1 LCSNAWPDPGKGT
14 VPLNPTARNFTQER
28 APLPS
33 GSGYSLGVTETT
45 LLASRPAS
53 VGAML
58 VDQVAASPS
67 KEAFRYLEGE
77 RWVSLTWSETKD
89 QVFQLAA
96 GLLVLGIGR
105 EERVAIACNTRIEW
119 ILADLAIMCA
129 GGATTTV
136 YPTTTHDDV
145 SFILADSE
153 SKIIF
158 AEDDGQVAKIL
169 DHLDD
174 LPALTTVVQIE
185 GRTDHPKVISWD
197 DLLQRGADHRAAHPD
212 AVDEVIA
219 GIQASDLAT
228 LIYTSGTT
236 GRPKGVRL
244 LQDSWTYEAVAVE
257 AYDIISPDDLQYLWL
272 PLSHV
277 FGKVLIAIQTRIG
290 FATAVDGRIDK
301 IVENLGVVQPTFM
314 CGAPR
319 IFEKVRA
326 RVLTQASHG
335 AKAKIFDWAF
345 GVGRKVSPLRLAGK
359 EPTGPLKV
367 QYALADRLVFSKIKA
382 RMGGRIN
389 FFVSGSAALNR
400 EVQEWFHAAGLLVL
414 EGYGLTET
422 SAATCV
428 NNPRSTRF
436 GTVGPPLPGTEARI
450 AEDGEILIKGPGVMQ
465 GYHNQPEATA
475 EVLQDGW
482 FATGDIGE
490 LDDQGYLRI
499 TDRKKD
505 LIKTSGGKYVAPQKV
520 EGVLKATSPYI
531 SQVVVHGEGR
541 KYVTAL
547 ITLDPEAIEG
557 WGSGQNLNV
566 ASAEE
571 LAASA
576 EVRDLMQGY
585 IDQANTKLERWET
598 IKRFT
603 ILPSELSIEEGEV
616 TPSQKVRRRAVEKR
630 YAERLDALY
639 DKD

>member
-1 LCSNAWPDPGKGT
+1 M
-14 VPLNPTARNFTQER
+14 
-28 APLPS
+28 
-33 GSGYSLGVTETT
+33 
-45 LLASRPAS
+45 LLE
-53 VGAML
+53 
-58 VDQVAASPS
+58 QVSANPS

-77 RWVSLTWSETKD
+77 RWVSLTWSETKNRVD
-89 QVFQLAA
+89 QLAA
-96 GLLVLGIGR
+96 GLLALGVGR
-105 EERVAIACNTRIEW
+105 EERVAISSNTRIEW

-136 YPTTTHDDV
+136 YPTTTHEDV

-169 DHLDD
+169 DHLVD

-197 DLLQRGADHRAAHPD
+197 DLLQRGADHLAANPTV
-212 AVDEVIA
+212 VDEVIA
-219 GIQASDLAT
+219 GIRSGDLAT
-228 LIYTSGTT
+228 VIYTSGTT

-244 LQDSWTYEAVAVE
+244 IQDSWTYEAVAVE

-301 IVENLGVVQPTFM
+301 IVDNLGVVQPTFM

-326 RVLTQASHG
+326 RVMTQASHG
-335 AKAKIFDWAF
+335 VKAKIFAWAF
-345 GVGRKVSPLRLAGK
+345 GVGRKVSSLQLAGK
-359 EPTGPLKV
+359 EPTGLLKS
-367 QYALADRLVFSKIKA
+367 QHALADRLVFSKIKA

-422 SAATCV
+422 SAASCV

-436 GTVGPPLPGTEARI
+436 GTVGPPLPGTQVKI
-450 AEDGEILIKGPGVMQ
+450 ADDGEILLKGPGVME

-475 EVLQDGW
+475 EVLKDGW
-482 FATGDIGE
+482 LYTGDIGE
-490 LDDQGYLRI
+490 LDDHGYLRI

-505 LIKTSGGKYVAPQKV
+505 LIKTSGGKFVAPQKV

-566 ASAEE
+566 SSTEE
-571 LAASA
+571 LVTSP
-576 EVRDLMQGY
+576 EVRELMQGY
-585 IDQANTKLERWET
+585 VEQANAKLERWET
-598 IKRFT
+598 IKRFA
-603 ILPSELSIEEGEV
+603 ILTSELTIDEGEV
-616 TPSQKVRRRAVEKR
+616 TPSQKVRRRTVEKR
-630 YAERLDALY
+630 YADRLDALY
-639 DKD
+639 DRD